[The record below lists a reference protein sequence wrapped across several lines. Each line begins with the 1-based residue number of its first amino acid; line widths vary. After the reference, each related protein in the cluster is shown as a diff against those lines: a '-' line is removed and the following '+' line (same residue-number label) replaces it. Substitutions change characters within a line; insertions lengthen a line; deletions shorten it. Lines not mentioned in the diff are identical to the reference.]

1 MDKSKPYGIGLD
13 IGTNSVG
20 FVATDAEGH
29 LIRLKGKT
37 VIGAYLFNAGISAA
51 ERRGFRTTRRRLS
64 RVKWRL
70 RLLREVFETH
80 FQESMGEN
88 EDNDFFLRFKYSN
101 ISPKDP
107 QFSTAKGLFNDRT
120 DKEFYDQYPTIY
132 HLRRAL
138 MTENRQFDIRE
149 IYIAMHHIVKYR
161 GHFLKEGRAKDFK
174 VGDLRL
180 LDNFKMMNEQID
192 EINPLWQL
200 KLPTDDA
207 SIESITAILLDNTQS
222 QNDRQKAVTKVILA
236 TLVKA
241 SDKDINAARKRFVGE
256 LSKAMVGLKTKLWVL
271 ADVSQ
276 NGDWEIKYENYADFA
291 ETIGSG
297 ESDTIQ
303 SLFNEIN
310 DLYGVITLA
319 GIIPKEAESFSD
331 GMVRK
336 YEHHRKNLDLLKAYC
351 AEQSDGKR
359 GRQIRQTYDNYIDGV
374 DSKQFTQEDFYK
386 ALSKFTAKDEA
397 TSENAKLIAQEIA
410 VGTFMPKLRTKAN
423 GTIPH
428 QLHQKELDA
437 IIENQKKY
445 YPWLGEVNPVESH
458 RRALPYKLDE
468 LVSFRIPY
476 YVGPMVTPTKGDP
489 EKSKFA
495 WMVRKEPGTITPW
508 NFDQK
513 VDRSASGEAF
523 IQRMKTTDTF
533 LIGEDVLPQQSLL
546 YQKFEVLNELNKIM
560 INGKPICREQKQR
573 LFKQLFMQYKTV
585 TVKKVQQNLIA
596 NGEESENVPITG
608 LSDPLRFNS
617 SFSTYIDYKDIL
629 GTDAVNDS
637 AKQSDIEQII
647 AWSTIFEDAAI
658 FREKLNDIS
667 WLNDDQRN
675 KLSQKRYR
683 GWGRHSRKLL
693 AGLRDGEGQTIIER
707 LWNTNDNFM
716 QIQNDSEIARQ
727 ITEANSS
734 KMATAEGTDEI
745 IDGFYTSPENKKAL
759 REVMKVVKDIQR
771 AHHGQA
777 PAWVYI
783 ESPREAPRPGQR
795 TVSREQQ
802 LTDLY
807 EGAAKEI
814 VDDAISSELK
824 DKIKSKAK
832 FSDRLVLYFLQNG
845 RDLYTGEPLSIDNL
859 SSYDIDHI
867 LPQSLIKDDSIDNRV
882 LVHSAVNRDKNA
894 LFASDLFMG
903 KMGKLWN
910 QWHRQGLI
918 SSRKLQH
925 LMMRPDQ
932 IDKFATGFVARQ
944 LTETRQVIRLTANV
958 LSNLYQKND
967 TKIVMIKAGL
977 NSEFRKIFDFPKN
990 RNVNDYHHAFD
1001 ALLTAKIGRYLLAR
1015 YPRLEP
1021 FFVYGDFVKNSDA
1034 MKRLRS
1040 FDFVG
1045 QLATKQTNGQ
1055 KQLVDQRDLENVK
1068 LANKDTGEIV
1078 WDKAAELKELDHVY
1092 NFKTMLI
1099 QHAMEQQHG
1108 AMFQQTVYKASE
1120 NGRKKLIPIKQGKPT
1135 DIYGGYSKGT
1145 TAYLAIVWIE
1155 SLKKY
1160 RVLSVDTSQA
1170 DMVQKLRQKS
1180 EKFANEYLQRVFLT
1194 YLNNESK
1201 KQFDSADIRLVV
1213 PKMLMDQVVQDEG
1226 MLFAIGTTNYYH
1238 NLQQLFLSRKDQLI
1252 LSATEPNSDEFN
1264 VVIEH
1269 IFGQISEYFKLY
1281 DVNKLRQSLVEKKKL
1296 IEGLPIEDVGE
1307 NIGRKS
1313 VIIRTLIG
1321 LHANKS
1327 FGDLKPIG
1335 IKTLFGKM
1343 NRSKMFLSHDAKL
1356 IYTSPSGLFTRTV
1369 PLSSL

>member
-70 RLLREVFETH
+70 GLLREIFETH

-138 MTENRQFDIRE
+138 MTEDRQFDIRE

-180 LDNFKMMNEQID
+180 LDNFKMMNEQIE

-200 KLPTDDA
+200 KLPTDDT
-207 SIESITAILLDNTQS
+207 SIESITATLLDNTQS

-236 TLVKA
+236 TLIKT

-303 SLFNEIN
+303 SFFNEIN

-336 YEHHRKNLDLLKAYC
+336 YEHHRKNLELLKAYC

-359 GRQIRQTYDNYIDGV
+359 GRQIRQTYDKYIDGV

-386 ALSKFTAKDEA
+386 ALGKFTAKDEA

-437 IIENQKKY
+437 IIENQKRY

-533 LIGEDVLPQQSLL
+533 LIGEDVLPQKSLL

-608 LSDPLRFNS
+608 LSDSLRFNS

-629 GTDAVNDS
+629 GTDAVNDN

-647 AWSTIFEDAAI
+647 AWSTIFEDASI

-675 KLSQKRYR
+675 KLSHKRYR

-693 AGLRDGEGQTIIER
+693 AGLHDGEGQTIIER

-814 VDDAISSELK
+814 VDDAVLNELK
-824 DKIKSKAK
+824 DKIKSKENFTDK
-832 FSDRLVLYFLQNG
+832 LVLYFLQNG
-845 RDLYTGEPLSIDNL
+845 HDIYSNDSINIDNL
-859 SSYDIDHI
+859 NAYDIDHV
-867 LPQSLIKDDSIDNRV
+867 LPQSLIKDDSLDNRV
-882 LVHSAVNRDKNA
+882 LTTHERNLKKSNRFA
-894 LFASDLFMG
+894 TELFADQR
-903 KMGKLWN
+903 KKWEK
-910 QWHRQGLI
+910 WHRLGLI
-918 SSRKLQH
+918 SSRKLKH
-925 LMMRPDQ
+925 LTMQPNSVE
-932 IDKFATGFVARQ
+932 KFAPGFIARQ
-944 LTETRQVIRLTANV
+944 LTETRQIIHLTANV
-958 LSNLYQKND
+958 LSNLYQEND

-977 NSEFRKIFDFPKN
+977 NSEFRRTFDFPKN
-990 RNVNDYHHAFD
+990 RSVNDYHHAFD
-1001 ALLTAKIGRYLLAR
+1001 AFLTAKIGRYLLAR
-1015 YPRLEP
+1015 YPKLEP
-1021 FFVYGDFVKNSDA
+1021 FFVYGNFVKNPKA
-1034 MKRLRS
+1034 MKRLSS
-1040 FDFVG
+1040 FDFIA
-1045 QLATKQTNGQ
+1045 QLAAKTDDTSHI
-1055 KQLVDQRDLENVK
+1055 DQRSLKQVPVVNEE
-1068 LANKDTGEIV
+1068 TGEII
-1078 WDKAAELKELDHVY
+1078 WDKDIELAELDKTY
-1092 NFKTMLI
+1092 NYKTMLVKRA
-1099 QHAMEQQHG
+1099 QTENNAQ
-1108 AMFQQTVYKASE
+1108 MFKQTVFKARD
-1120 NGRKKLIPIKQGKPT
+1120 NQNKTLIPVKNGLST
-1135 DIYGGYSKGT
+1135 DIYGGHSQQ
-1145 TAYLAIVWIE
+1145 AISYLCIVWVGKK
-1155 SLKKY
+1155 KKY
-1160 RVLSVDTSQA
+1160 RVLGISTA
-1170 DMVQKLRQKS
+1170 H
-1180 EKFANEYLQRVFLT
+1180 AGI
-1194 YLNNESK
+1194 LNNFEK
-1201 KQFDSADIRLVV
+1201 KYGRFEAKKKLQEIVSNTLDNADRNDFKIVA
-1213 PKMLMDQVVQDEG
+1213 PKVLFEQVVEDDNMKFG
-1226 MLFAIGTTNYYH
+1226 LGSASDYRNV
-1238 NLQQLFLSRKDQLI
+1238 QQLFLSRKNQLLLANMMTDQIHDQDLVHLFDEIVGQMNAHFPIFDRGGYRSSLTQSRDKFLKLPFKKSEDLI
-1252 LSATEPNSDEFN
+1252 TKQE
-1264 VVIEH
+1264 VIRR
-1269 IFGQISEYFKLY
+1269 IL
-1281 DVNKLRQSLVEKKKL
+1281 D
-1296 IEGLPIEDVGE
+1296 
-1307 NIGRKS
+1307 
-1313 VIIRTLIG
+1313 G
-1321 LHANKS
+1321 LHANANRK
-1327 FGDLKPIG
+1327 DLKIIG
-1335 IKTLFGKM
+1335 SKGDFGRLGTKKIYL
-1343 NRSKMFLSHDAKL
+1343 SKDAKL
-1356 IYTSPSGLFTRTV
+1356 IYTSPTGLFTRTV